1 MSKAYPI
8 PSITQLIDDSKMFTI
23 PFRNW
28 FRDLSAFWNNTNST
42 TSGSNK
48 TTTSQVGSI
57 CFIEYN
63 GESGIEL
70 TLPSKPSIDSILR
83 YKLYDV
89 EGAFSNGTVH
99 IKAGVGTVTL
109 PDLLPLIVVKD
120 WYYI

>member
-1 MSKAYPI
+1 MKAYPI

-28 FRDLSAFWNNTNST
+28 FRDLSSFWNKTNST
-42 TSGSNK
+42 TINK

-70 TLPSKPSIDSILR
+70 TLPIKPSIDSILR
-83 YKLYDV
+83 YKLYDAD
-89 EGAFSNGTVH
+89 GYFGNGTVD

-109 PDLLPLIVVKD
+109 PDMLPLIVVKD
-120 WYYI
+120 WYFI